1 MRLKAIIASLAALL
15 TLTAALPV
23 EADVY
28 KWIDGQG
35 VTHYSQLPPLNRSY
49 TVIQTRGDETL
60 PSTPAAPPN
69 APQTP
74 DTTQQAP
81 KQVDRNEIPDL
92 KQRCQIARKDVLTL
106 EKPERIRIVKPD
118 GSVEWMDDAQR
129 AQHLKEAKSF
139 IAKYCSSD

>member
-35 VTHYSQLPPLNRSY
+35 VTHYSQLPPLNHSY
-49 TVIQTRGDETL
+49 TVIQTRGDVAL
-60 PSTPAAPPN
+60 PSTPAAPSN

-92 KQRCQIARKDVLTL
+92 KQRCEITRKNVQTL
-106 EKPERIRIVKPD
+106 EDHARIRMIKPD

-129 AQHLKEAKSF
+129 TQHLKEAKSF